1 MTKLLSSQDVDI
13 SQRNFQQI
21 IIRGDGK
28 DQFNQIINKEISILP
43 PSKNLEVTKDDRF
56 IFAKNSFDQWS
67 LIYLVEQDYKEVLKF
82 ISNINSNDE
91 ILASDYSY
99 GQVYFEIS
107 GKNRNEFLNKLTHF
121 DLRLKKFPVFSMA
134 QTLIAKIDCSIYHLK
149 DKYIVTC
156 NKSYEDYFKERLKD
170 SIKL

>member
-1 MTKLLSSQDVDI
+1 MTQLLSSKGVDI
-13 SQRNFQQI
+13 SQRNFQQV

-28 DQFNQIINKEISILP
+28 NQFNEIINREISIIP
-43 PSKNLEVTKDDRF
+43 PSKNLEVTINAKF
-56 IFAKNSFDQWS
+56 MFAKNSFDQWS
-67 LIYLVEQDYKEVLKF
+67 LIYLLEQDYKNVLKF
-82 ISNINSNDE
+82 ISNINSYDN

-107 GKNRNEFLNKLTHF
+107 GKNKNEFLNQLTHF
-121 DLRLKKFPVFSMA
+121 DLRLKKFPAFTMA
-134 QTLIAKIDCSIYHLK
+134 QTLIAKIDCTIYNLK

-170 SIKL
+170 SIKV